1 MPIAI
6 GPVHPLEFLAPPE
19 IDDKLCLSLSLYYSS
34 NRYSST
40 APTFYEIHQPSYR
53 TVLARFQTS
62 RARVKVLLI
71 SQGREFKPRDNRR
84 ATFLPPDTS
93 VFPRFGGIQVRNGK
107 REGQR
112 PFFFL
117 PSVLFPLRHHIVLQ
131 ASNLHPTRFVCIIF
145 PKYVSPYPHRGTLL
159 VYKNFSLSLSLSL
172 SLACSLTRS
181 KNLVSRRVLSISRHV
196 PRKRARCDSGA
207 TAVIE

>member
-1 MPIAI
+1 M
-6 GPVHPLEFLAPPE
+6 
-19 IDDKLCLSLSLYYSS
+19 
-34 NRYSST
+34 
-40 APTFYEIHQPSYR
+40 
-53 TVLARFQTS
+53 
-62 RARVKVLLI
+62 KVLLI

-159 VYKNFSLSLSLSL
+159 VYKNFSLSLSLSRVL
-172 SLACSLTRS
+172 VNAIKESCFASCSLYLATRPAETCPMRLWCNRGNRMS
-181 KNLVSRRVLSISRHV
+181 EEFRRRIN
-196 PRKRARCDSGA
+196 PPTNQTRAERLIARGA
-207 TAVIE
+207 RTAA